1 MYQHG
6 SGSEFLE
13 FLFCGNH
20 RHDHLFLGGWV
31 QTNFMGIFLS
41 SADKPRFLATKGF
54 GGEEAAGAEFH
65 NPTSLCCVCKRS
77 QCPAVQGV
85 PMGHT
90 MGHSAPCS

>member
-20 RHDHLFLGGWV
+20 RHDHPFLGGWV

-65 NPTSLCCVCKRS
+65 NTPCTALLFPS
-77 QCPAVQGV
+77 VQGV
-85 PMGHT
+85 TMGHT
-90 MGHSAPCS
+90 MGHNARCS